1 MAFAAIPALSF
12 GEDPRDT
19 LRDLGSDSF
28 QERSSAEERL
38 GAWAEGNGKVAKD
51 WLAASMEAT
60 EDPEVKQRLRKVLK
74 DLVVGEAIATG
85 PGYVGIQMAPA
96 QVMVPGEDRLSGG
109 VMIQAVVPGT
119 PGERAGLKPGDVIV
133 SLDGRKLAVEE
144 AVDEF
149 REGVA
154 SKRPGTKVKFGVL
167 REGEVRIVEVALAP
181 KPLALPELAL
191 GRIFGAAGG
200 DGDVSEAEERAKEEL
215 FRTWLNNWRAR
226 RPAAPR

>member
-96 QVMVPGEDRLSGG
+96 QVMVPGEDRLSGCSAPFEVGQLEVLIRLLIGIGLGGIGLEFCSEEIGG
-109 VMIQAVVPGT
+109 VGWCCSA
-119 PGERAGLKPGDVIV
+119 R
-133 SLDGRKLAVEE
+133 S
-144 AVDEF
+144 
-149 REGVA
+149 
-154 SKRPGTKVKFGVL
+154 RPG
-167 REGEVRIVEVALAP
+167 A
-181 KPLALPELAL
+181 
-191 GRIFGAAGG
+191 
-200 DGDVSEAEERAKEEL
+200 
-215 FRTWLNNWRAR
+215 
-226 RPAAPR
+226 